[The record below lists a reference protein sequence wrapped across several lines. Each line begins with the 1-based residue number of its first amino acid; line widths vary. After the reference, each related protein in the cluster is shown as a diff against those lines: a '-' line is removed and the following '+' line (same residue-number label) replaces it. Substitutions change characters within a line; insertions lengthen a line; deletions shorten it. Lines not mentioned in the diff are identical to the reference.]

1 MALTS
6 ETRHAKNVTNF
17 QDLIEFV
24 TGYGVTCNPTTGLVE
39 TAKDVKNYIKAIF
52 GTSISQYGQVKEI
65 SFRGKGL
72 KKVTLNCVFKIIG
85 SHLNTKTEQLKD
97 HPTYGTK
104 KKAD

>member
-1 MALTS
+1 MASSLN
-6 ETRHAKNVTNF
+6 TRNSKHLAYF
-17 QDLIEFV
+17 QNLQGI
-24 TGYGVTCNPTTGLVE
+24 VE

-52 GTSISQYGQVKEI
+52 GTSISQYWQVKEI

-104 KKAD
+104 KKADWLLKKCNDWY

>member
-1 MALTS
+1 M
-6 ETRHAKNVTNF
+6 
-17 QDLIEFV
+17 
-24 TGYGVTCNPTTGLVE
+24 
-39 TAKDVKNYIKAIF
+39 
-52 GTSISQYGQVKEI
+52 KEI